1 MLLCLLLLGSYCQF
15 SHPAAIHFVGNKSRE
30 CGVKLRQQLLFD
42 AFEYSHYQLAGYFMS
57 IRGRNKM
64 LITSGSLSV
73 ININFSFLIAISPA
87 DVNYSETLS
96 TLRYANRAKNII
108 NKPTVNEVC
117 YLTESMIMSGVG
129 RIFSVSGGQGW
140 GISHPSILLVSVGM
154 PDCFIIYM

>member
-1 MLLCLLLLGSYCQF
+1 
-15 SHPAAIHFVGNKSRE
+15 
-30 CGVKLRQQLLFD
+30 
-42 AFEYSHYQLAGYFMS
+42 
-57 IRGRNKM
+57 M

-117 YLTESMIMSGVG
+117 YLTESTIMSGIG
-129 RIFSVSGGQGW
+129 RIFCVSGG
-140 GISHPSILLVSVGM
+140 
-154 PDCFIIYM
+154 